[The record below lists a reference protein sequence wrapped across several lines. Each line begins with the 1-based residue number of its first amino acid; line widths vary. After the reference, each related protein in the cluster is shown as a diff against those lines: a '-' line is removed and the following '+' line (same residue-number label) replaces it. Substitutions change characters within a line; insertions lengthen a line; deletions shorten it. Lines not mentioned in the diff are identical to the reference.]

1 MTAARH
7 KTFVGPTLY
16 THGRSLNDN
25 REVIRARTEA
35 FVNAVGPVNVLSVC
49 EHAMTFGPFSVV
61 VWYRAPAGL
70 PDGSP
75 VVPLTNDDLAAGL
88 RFRDMPF
95 ASLPFGGAW
104 PVALGPA
111 RAPGRRPAR

>member
-1 MTAARH
+1 MTAVRH

-16 THGRSLNDN
+16 MHGRSLNDN
-25 REVIRARTEA
+25 REVIRARAEA
-35 FVNAVGPVNVLSVC
+35 FVNAAGPEDVLSDC

-95 ASLPFGGAW
+95 ASLPSGRAWTWLWVLQGA
-104 PVALGPA
+104 L
-111 RAPGRRPAR
+111 GRRPAC